1 MALSPRV
8 SYEQVETPLG
18 FGKADEPAA
27 SAPPPQTL
35 SSKLWSWYFGIPGIL
50 LGAVIGIFIGW
61 GIQTGN
67 PSDELVSWI
76 GVPGSLFIRAIKCIV
91 TPVVFCS
98 LVVGMADMLAVGK
111 ASTIGVRTVLLYLL
125 TTIVAS
131 CEGLLFVAIFRPY
144 FGNKAQV
151 TEETIAELAFQCDE
165 PGFYLSHHV
174 NGSVSCAYDATYNA
188 TSEFSPSSKFITT
201 DINGFFA
208 TSGSSSTKRSLS
220 DALQDQLDA
229 LVPSNITQ
237 AFADSTLLS
246 IITFAITFGV
256 AISALPAH
264 AQVVGA
270 FFRELNMVFM
280 LMISWVIKCTPIAII
295 SLLASSIATQSDMSV
310 LVHGVGLYV
319 LCDLLT
325 FFVHVY
331 IFYPVLLRLFVKAN
345 PFKWLFK
352 MARAQVFAFG
362 SSSSMATLP
371 VVMEC
376 VEATK
381 EVTQTLSRFVLSL
394 GATIGMDGAAL
405 GYPVAI
411 VFMAEAEGLGHLIG
425 GVEYFLIVLVST
437 IGAIGA
443 GPVPSYGSV
452 VTITIWTS
460 VFPSVPLPSTYA
472 FVLATDWFIDRF
484 QTAVN
489 VTCDT
494 VVCRIVA
501 ELVGETVDEENED
514 EKMEQRASLVSAV
527 DNLKSNNPALRDAID
542 SSDLKRAGAV

>member
-1 MALSPRV
+1 MALSPR
-8 SYEQVETPLG
+8 SPAPFEQIETPTE
-18 FGKADEPAA
+18 KC
-27 SAPPPQTL
+27 SALNTAGDAQPESLP
-35 SSKLWSWYFGIPGIL
+35 SKLWRWYFGIPGIL
-50 LGAVIGIFIGW
+50 LGAVVGILIGYA
-61 GIQTGN
+61 IQTGE
-67 PSDELVSWI
+67 PSEELVTWV
-76 GVPGSLFIRAIKCIV
+76 GTPGRLFIRAIKSIV
-91 TPVVFCS
+91 TPVVLCS

-111 ASTIGVRTVLLYLL
+111 ASTIGVRTVLLYLF
-125 TTIVAS
+125 TTVVAS
-131 CEGLLFVAIFRPY
+131 CEGLLFVAIFRPH
-144 FGNKAQV
+144 FGNKARPV
-151 TEETIAELAFQCDE
+151 AESVAELAFQCDQ
-165 PGFYLSHHV
+165 PGYFLTESSNGTLACAFDAEFNATALFPAASKFTVKDV
-174 NGSVSCAYDATYNA
+174 NGY
-188 TSEFSPSSKFITT
+188 
-201 DINGFFA
+201 FA
-208 TSGSSSTKRSLS
+208 TTSAAGEKRTLS
-220 DALQDQLDA
+220 KALQDQLDA
-229 LVPSNITQ
+229 LVPSNITL
-237 AFADSTLLS
+237 AFSEATLLS
-246 IITFAITFGV
+246 IITFAIAFGI
-256 AISALPAH
+256 AISLLPRDAK
-264 AQVVGA
+264 VVGT

-280 LMISWVIKCTPIAII
+280 TMIAWVIKCTPVAII
-295 SLLASSIATQSDMSV
+295 SLLASSIATQDDMSV

-319 LCDLLT
+319 LCDLLV

-331 IFYPVLLRLFVKAN
+331 IFYPVLLRVFVKIN
-345 PFKWLFK
+345 PFRWLFQ

-460 VFPSVPLPSTYA
+460 VFPDMSLPSTYG
-472 FVLATDWFIDRF
+472 FILATDWFIDRF

-494 VVCRIVA
+494 IVCRIVA
-501 ELVGETVDEENED
+501 QLVGETVED
-514 EKMEQRASLVSAV
+514 EMRASLNSAV
-527 DNLKSNNPALRDAID
+527 SELKSHNPSLKDIEFSDAKVD
-542 SSDLKRAGAV
+542 A